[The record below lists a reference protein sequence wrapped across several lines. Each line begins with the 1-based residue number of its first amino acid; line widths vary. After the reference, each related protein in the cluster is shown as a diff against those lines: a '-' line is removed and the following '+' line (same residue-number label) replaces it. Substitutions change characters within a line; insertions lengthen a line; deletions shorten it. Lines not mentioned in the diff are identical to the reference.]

1 MIECEVIAKNP
12 AHKVKMQKQDT
23 KVEVFTDEQI
33 KQMLNF
39 YRRIKRREKTY
50 MAYRDYLII
59 VLILGTVIR
68 RGEICNLQ
76 WSDVDF
82 ANRSISIFGKTRRK
96 ETMPITDKLAKF

>member
-50 MAYRDYLII
+50 MAI
-59 VLILGTVIR
+59 VT
-68 RGEICNLQ
+68 
-76 WSDVDF
+76 
-82 ANRSISIFGKTRRK
+82 T
-96 ETMPITDKLAKF
+96 

>member
-1 MIECEVIAKNP
+1 M
-12 AHKVKMQKQDT
+12 
-23 KVEVFTDEQI
+23 
-33 KQMLNF
+33 
-39 YRRIKRREKTY
+39 
-50 MAYRDYLII
+50 
-59 VLILGTVIR
+59 LILGTGIR